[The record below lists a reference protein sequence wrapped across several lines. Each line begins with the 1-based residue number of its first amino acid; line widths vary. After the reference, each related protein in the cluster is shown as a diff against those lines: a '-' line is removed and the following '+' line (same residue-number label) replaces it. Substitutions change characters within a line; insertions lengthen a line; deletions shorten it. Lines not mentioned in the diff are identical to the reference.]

1 MTSYGSSPP
10 QEQERDQHERN
21 TAVMSREAGFG
32 RLMNG
37 GTVDSERSEYSRQSN
52 LLLGQT
58 AIDYVPSA
66 NAIVSAFPDTE
77 T

>member
-1 MTSYGSSPP
+1 
-10 QEQERDQHERN
+10 
-21 TAVMSREAGFG
+21 MSREAGFG